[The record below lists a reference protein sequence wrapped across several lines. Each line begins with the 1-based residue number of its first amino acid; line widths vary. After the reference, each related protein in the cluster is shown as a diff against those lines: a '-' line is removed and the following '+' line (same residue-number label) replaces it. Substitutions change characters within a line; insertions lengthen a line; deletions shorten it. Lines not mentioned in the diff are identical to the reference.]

1 MKLEISLSNNSLDQ
15 RLESIAT
22 MFTTSDQVPTT
33 LLNSMKSGHIL
44 MVGMRPLMGTHERQ
58 GESLYGRH
66 WVCLDPKDSLFQ
78 TWLDNNT
85 NMDARLVKVLTNPE
99 IVGMALVGNPY
110 IESYMEEEFEE
121 RMKMLSPQI
130 KKLEGKTWAEI
141 GKRLKKAYAKG
152 LVLEE

>member
-1 MKLEISLSNNSLDQ
+1 MKLEISLSTSSLDQ

-22 MFTTSDQVPTT
+22 MFTTADQVPTT
-33 LLNSMKSGHIL
+33 LLNSLKKGHIL

-66 WVCLDPKDSLFQ
+66 WVCLDPKDSFFQ

-99 IVGMALVGNPY
+99 IVGMALVDNSY
-110 IESYMEEEFEE
+110 VASYMKKEFEE

-130 KKLEGKTWAEI
+130 KDLEGKTWAEM
-141 GKRLKKAYAKG
+141 GKLLKKAYAKG
-152 LVLEE
+152 LVVEE